1 MTRTNASSPVAYQ
14 ITVPVADLVDAP
26 ARTVQ
31 ISARSSQMLYGE
43 TLLATEEQGDWVR
56 GTSATDGY
64 EGWVH
69 KSQLKLQAAPA
80 THFVDLPWTHIYPD
94 PDFKTRPVM
103 GLGFL
108 SRLTV
113 NADVQKNGFVSI
125 PGTGWVYARHI
136 KPLSALNGVD
146 PVYTAMR
153 FLGCPYLYGGRSM
166 NGIDC
171 SGLTQLALL
180 RAGVAQC
187 PRDSGPQ
194 ERNVGTPVVRGQ
206 LKKGDIVF
214 FPGHVGI
221 MIDDIHCVN
230 ASARTMCVEVER
242 LDDLDRIYSQNGKPG
257 ITSIRRVDITQ
268 KPAPGTTPP
277 QPGE

>member
-1 MTRTNASSPVAYQ
+1 MTTAPAAPAYQ

-43 TLLATEEQGDWVR
+43 TLIATEEQGDWVK
-56 GTSATDGY
+56 GVCATDGY

-69 KSQLKLQAAPA
+69 KSQLKPMTAPA

-94 PDFKTRPVM
+94 PDFKTRPVT
-103 GLGFL
+103 GVGFL

-113 NADVQKNGFVSI
+113 NPDVQKNGFLSV
-125 PGTGWVYARHI
+125 PGLGWVYARHI
-136 KPLSALNGVD
+136 KPLSALSGVD

-180 RAGVAQC
+180 RAGVVNC

-194 ERNVGTPVVRGQ
+194 ERGLGTSVVRGQ
-206 LKKGDIVF
+206 IRKGDLVF

-257 ITSIRRVDITQ
+257 ITSIRRVDTTPR
-268 KPAPGTTPP
+268 PAPGSAPP